1 MTKPT
6 TTLVLPNNGA
16 TITRKTR
23 KRLGRRSLYSAQL
36 QKRICKLLEK
46 GNTIIATC
54 DSVGITD
61 RTYHEWCE
69 TKPHFF
75 QATSRARG
83 KARLRHVK
91 ILTDEA
97 NTEWRASAWLLSHCW
112 PQEYSEINRMEI
124 DGRHVGVIL
133 LPEKELKAP

>member
-6 TTLVLPNNGA
+6 TALALRENNNGA
-16 TITRKTR
+16 PVKTR
-23 KRLGRRSLYSAQL
+23 KRMGRRSLYSAQL

-83 KARLRHVK
+83 KARLAHVK
-91 ILTDEA
+91 AITKAGETD
-97 NTEWRASAWLLSHCW
+97 WRARAWLLSHIW
-112 PQEYSEINRMEI
+112 SGEYSEQTRM
-124 DGRHVGVIL
+124 DVALGGVVLI
-133 LPEKELKAP
+133 PSKSEGSE